1 MYRLNKLQTT
11 KRKAVI
17 AALVEGN
24 SINSTVRM
32 TGVAKTTILRLLSDL
47 GCACSNYHGKHV
59 RGLRPNSVQCDEVWS
74 FVHCKAKR
82 VAAAKA
88 APEGA
93 GDAWT
98 WTAIDPATKLIITY
112 YVGLRGAADALAFM
126 DDLSGRVTNVG
137 TLTTDGHG
145 VYPDAVRATFGDFAN
160 YAQLIKIYR
169 AERPDHARYSP
180 AACIG
185 TQKNW
190 VSGMP
195 EMADVS
201 TSIVER
207 SNLTIRMSMRRFT
220 RLTNGHSKKIENHG
234 HAFALFT
241 MHYNYCRKH
250 QSLGG
255 TTPAMAAGL
264 ADHVWTLDELIG
276 LLD

>member
-1 MYRLNKLQTT
+1 MNQLKTDR
-11 KRKAVI
+11 RKAVI

-32 TGVAKTTILRLLSDL
+32 TGVAKTTILRLLADL
-47 GCACSNYHGKHV
+47 GCACSKFHADHV
-59 RGLRPNSVQCDEVWS
+59 RGLKPNSVQCDEVWS
-74 FVHCKAKR
+74 FCYCKAKQLPT
-82 VAAAKA
+82 AKA

-93 GDAWT
+93 GDVWT
-98 WTAIDPATKLIITY
+98 WTAIDPETKLVITY
-112 YVGLRGAADALAFM
+112 HVGLRGSLDALAFM

-145 VYPDAVRATFGDFAN
+145 AYPEAIRQTFGDFAN

-185 TQKNW
+185 AKKQW
-190 VSGMP
+190 MSGLPNM
-195 EMADVS
+195 EDVS

-234 HAFALFT
+234 HSFALFT

-250 QSLGG
+250 TSLPGR
-255 TTPAMAAGL
+255 TPAMAAGL
-264 ADHVWTLDELIG
+264 ADHVWTLDELLA